1 MDNDLINIKFTLKQA
16 RLLKGLKQNEVA
28 ERLGVHV
35 QTYRRME
42 KHPETVTV
50 GDAKKISEILEMDY
64 DYLFFNDDSTLS
76 RGKGFIT
83 TT

>member
-1 MDNDLINIKFTLKQA
+1 MDNNLINIKFTLKQA
-16 RLLKGLKQNEVA
+16 RLLKGLKQEEMA
-28 ERLGVHV
+28 KRLGVHV

-42 KHPETVTV
+42 KQPDTVTV
-50 GDAKKISEILEMDY
+50 GDAKKISEILQMDY

-76 RGKGFIT
+76 RESGFIT